1 MEERRKILEQVLKDN
16 GYKITDSRIIML
28 EFFLNNGKH
37 YKPEDIYDLMK
48 DQKLGL
54 ATIYRNLEIFRKL
67 GIIRTIAFDN
77 KQYYELD
84 MFSNKKLHV
93 HFYCKSCKTIIESKD
108 SEIVQSLLK
117 QKDFVENS
125 YESIVDEISIV
136 MKGICKDCRR

>member
-1 MEERRKILEQVLKDN
+1 MESRRKILEQVLKDN
-16 GYKITDSRIIML
+16 EYKVTDSRIMML
-28 EFFLNNGKH
+28 EFFLNNGEH

-54 ATIYRNLEIFRKL
+54 ATIYRNLDIFRKL
-67 GIIRTIAFDN
+67 GIIRSIAFDN
-77 KQYYELD
+77 KQYYELN
-84 MFSNKKLHV
+84 MFSNKKLHL